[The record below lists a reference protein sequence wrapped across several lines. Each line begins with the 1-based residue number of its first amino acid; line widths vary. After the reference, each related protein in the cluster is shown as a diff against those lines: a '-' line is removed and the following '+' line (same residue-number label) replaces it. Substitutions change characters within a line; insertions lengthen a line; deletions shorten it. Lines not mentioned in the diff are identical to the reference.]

1 MVTKAGSGEYYRED
15 GRLLTASTLLT
26 PTKLKENLRYMNARV
41 VGLVSLP
48 NKRLLIYRLIK
59 SIKKKSLNN
68 TF

>member
-59 SIKKKSLNN
+59 SIKKNL
-68 TF
+68 